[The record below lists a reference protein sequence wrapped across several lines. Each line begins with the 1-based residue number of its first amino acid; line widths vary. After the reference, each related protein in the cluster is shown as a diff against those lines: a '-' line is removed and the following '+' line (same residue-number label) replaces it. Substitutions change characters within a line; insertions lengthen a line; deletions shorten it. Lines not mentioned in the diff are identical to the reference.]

1 MRKPGLWGLLWIFFV
16 SETQAAI
23 DLPEERYDLVEGQTL
38 TVRCPFNMKYASSRR
53 AWQRLQAGKEP
64 LNLVVTEKSSTP
76 REFRVGK
83 YILKDDPGESMLIVE
98 MTDLQVTDSGLYRC
112 VIYHPSQEPVLLF
125 YPVRL
130 VVAKASSDA
139 STPDITPTSRPTK
152 VSILTTTK
160 GLPKDPTVTRSLPKS
175 TAAVT
180 SPNPG
185 VTFTNVPRVNRA
197 SITSIVVLVVCGLF
211 SKTLIFTVLFAVT
224 QRSYG

>member
-16 SETQAAI
+16 SEAQAAI
-23 DLPEERYDLVEGQTL
+23 DLSEERYDLAEGQTL
-38 TVRCPFNMKYASSRR
+38 TVRCPFNMKYASSQR

-64 LNLVVTEKSSTP
+64 STLVVTKRSSTP
-76 REFRVGK
+76 TEFRVGK
-83 YILKDDPGESMLIVE
+83 YTLKDDPGESMLIVE
-98 MTDLQVTDSGLYRC
+98 MTDLQVADSGLYRC
-112 VIYHPSQEPVLLF
+112 VIYHPPKEPILLF

-130 VVAKASSDA
+130 VVTKASSDA
-139 STPDITPTSRPTK
+139 STLDITPTTRLTK
-152 VSILTTTK
+152 VPILTTK
-160 GLPKDPTVTRSLPKS
+160 RLPRDPTVTRSLPKS

-185 VTFTNVPRVNRA
+185 VTLTNVPRVNRL